1 MEVNVRLETAINMR
15 VPLFTFDSLQLHNEK
30 SWNTSK
36 MRWLR
41 AMREI
46 RGGSC
51 ESQSGANRR
60 KMANKNSQMFTQRFP
75 NLTKD
80 GETINQND

>member
-1 MEVNVRLETAINMR
+1 MEVNECLETSINRR
-15 VPLFTFDSLQLHNEK
+15 VPLLSFDSLQLHNEK
-30 SWNTSK
+30 SGNTSK

-46 RGGSC
+46 SGRSC
-51 ESQSGANRR
+51 ESQSGANLC

>member
-1 MEVNVRLETAINMR
+1 MEVNECLETSINRR
-15 VPLFTFDSLQLHNEK
+15 VPLLSFDSLQLHNKK
-30 SWNTSK
+30 SGNTAR
-36 MRWLR
+36 MRWLLV
-41 AMREI
+41 MREI
-46 RGGSC
+46 RGESC
-51 ESQSGANRR
+51 ESQSGANWR